1 MKKILT
7 IIICLSFNFII
18 GQEISLIK
26 IGNHHC
32 AIFSEKYELP
42 NSKLPIENRFT
53 PNQEE
58 IKLFEKQLHKE
69 LKKFKNDNPNK
80 KKSKKQII
88 YKNLKKYRRQYL
100 GIINKSGEKI
110 IFINFLR
117 KMYKFSYSKRE
128 KKEIDNSW
136 KREWKFIFDIGNKNW
151 YAKYNINQKKIIIN
165 F

>member
-18 GQEISLIK
+18 GQEINLIK
-26 IGNHHC
+26 IGKYHC
-32 AIFSEKYELP
+32 AIFSKKHELP
-42 NSKLPIENRFT
+42 NSKLPIEKRFT

-80 KKSKKQII
+80 RKSKKQII

-100 GIINKSGEKI
+100 GIINKSGRKLFLLIFYGKSISFQILNGKKKKSIALGKENGNLFLILETKI
-110 IFINFLR
+110 GMR
-117 KMYKFSYSKRE
+117 
-128 KKEIDNSW
+128 
-136 KREWKFIFDIGNKNW
+136 
-151 YAKYNINQKKIIIN
+151 NIT
-165 F
+165 